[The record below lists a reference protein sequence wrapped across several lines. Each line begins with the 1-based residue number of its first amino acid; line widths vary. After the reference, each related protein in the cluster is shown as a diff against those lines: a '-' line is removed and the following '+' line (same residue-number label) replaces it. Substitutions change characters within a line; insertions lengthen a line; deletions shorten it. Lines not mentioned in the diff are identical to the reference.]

1 MQQMWSPWR
10 SQHIASFKAG
20 NKKEKQ
26 DRSLFSRL
34 AAEDRDEENLIVW
47 RGNLTYV
54 IMNLYPYNN
63 GHLMIIPYREVSEY
77 EELTVDEQIEI
88 ARTVE
93 RCIRWLKAALGP
105 EGFNVGMNIGKAA
118 GAGIPSHL
126 HVHVVPRWSG
136 DTNFMP
142 TIGEVKVIS
151 EAIQETYRKLRRA
164 VIESEDRKIE
174 EPDK

>member
-10 SQHIASFKAG
+10 SKHIASFKTAPTEHK
-20 NKKEKQ
+20 N

-34 AAEDRDEENLIVW
+34 ASEDRDEENLIVW
-47 RGNLTYV
+47 RGELLYV

-63 GHLMIIPYREVSEY
+63 GHVMIIPYREVSEY
-77 EELTVDEQIEI
+77 EDLTVDEQIEV
-88 ARTVE
+88 ARTIE
-93 RCIRWLKAALGP
+93 RCIRWLKSALGP

-118 GAGIPSHL
+118 GAGIPCHL

-142 TIGEVKVIS
+142 TVGEVKVVS
-151 EAIQETYRKLRRA
+151 EAIQDTYRKLRRA
-164 VIESEDRKIE
+164 VIESEDRRVK
-174 EPDK
+174 EPNT